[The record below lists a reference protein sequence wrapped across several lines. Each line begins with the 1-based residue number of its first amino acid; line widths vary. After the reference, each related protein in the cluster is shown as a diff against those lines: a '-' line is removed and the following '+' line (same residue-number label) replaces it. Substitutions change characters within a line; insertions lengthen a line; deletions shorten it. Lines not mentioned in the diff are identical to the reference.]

1 MSRTTVP
8 VLLAALA
15 GSLTPVVCTAQT
27 VPLDNGEFEV
37 SIRGARV
44 GTESFSIR
52 RLGTGRAARVIA
64 AAQVRLTLPEGPLNM
79 DALMEASGLE
89 LSASKYQNKVSGV
102 ESQQIGFELRGS
114 RFEARVASDRG
125 EQVKEYRALPGT
137 VILDR
142 GVAHHFHFLG
152 PRADAGPGT
161 IGVIVPRDGRQARA
175 ELALIDSED
184 LRIGGERLAARHYR
198 LSGDGA
204 SWDVWYDDQRRVL
217 QVSDSESGYLA
228 VRVAPPGA

>member
-1 MSRTTVP
+1 MSRLP
-8 VLLAALA
+8 IPLLLATLA
-15 GSLTPVVCTAQT
+15 GSLTPWTALAQT
-27 VPLDNGEFEV
+27 VPLDDGEFEV
-37 SIRGARV
+37 TMSGEPV

-64 AAQVRLTLPEGPLNM
+64 AAQVRLTLTEGALNM

-89 LSASKYQNKVSGV
+89 LSASKYQNKVSGI
-102 ESQQIGFELRGS
+102 ESQHIGFELRGS
-114 RFEARVASDRG
+114 RFEARIASDRG

-161 IGVIVPRDGRQARA
+161 IGVIIPRDGRQVRA
-175 ELALIDSED
+175 DLALIGSED
-184 LRIGGERLAARHYR
+184 VRVGGERIAARHYR

-217 QVSDSESGYLA
+217 RVADSESGYVA
-228 VRVAPPGA
+228 VRVARPGA